1 MTADRQAVTV
11 ARHARLRDNVC
22 ERSRRY
28 ADEQRG
34 PDRAE
39 YLALCQ
45 QLGHWLRHNGLRQ
58 TLAYLQMLADP
69 QQTRNKAAARDLLQD
84 WWHHAGNRAV
94 PLSLSMLLATPD
106 ATAAS
111 ARDYLLSSRLA
122 LREADVLKRAAVI
135 EMGIADAQADTNVN
149 AGDDTHLDTGA
160 NHRLQSEE
168 PHAED

>member
-22 ERSRRY
+22 ARSQGYTR
-28 ADEQRG
+28 EQRT
-34 PDRAE
+34 E

-58 TLAYLQMLADP
+58 TLAYLQMLANP

-94 PLSLSMLLATPD
+94 PLSLSMVLATHD
-106 ATAAS
+106 ATAVT
-111 ARDYLLSSRLA
+111 ARDYRLASRLA

-135 EMGIADAQADTNVN
+135 EMGVAGAQADTN
-149 AGDDTHLDTGA
+149 ASTGDDTRAGTGVD
-160 NHRLQSEE
+160 HPLQAGE
-168 PHAED
+168 HHVAD